1 MRLTRYTDYAM
12 RVLLYL
18 GRQPGQLTSIADI
31 ARAYGISQNHLM
43 KVVNDLVNAGY
54 LEGVRGRN
62 GGIRLARPPAQ
73 INVGALVR
81 HTEDNFDLVDCGSCI
96 IAPACGLASVLDEA
110 LLAFLKVLDSYSL
123 ADVLARK
130 GAFAHLLLP
139 VGVRPKATNGPVGD
153 VAEAAFKTTQ

>member
-18 GRQPGQLTSIADI
+18 GRQPERLASISEI
-31 ARAYGISQNHLM
+31 ARAYAISQNHLM

-54 LEGVRGRN
+54 LESVRGRN
-62 GGIRLARPPAQ
+62 GGIRLGRPPSQ

-81 HTEDNFDLVDCGSCI
+81 HSEDDFDLVGCGACI
-96 IAPACGLASVLDEA
+96 IAPACGLTSVLDEA
-110 LLAFLKVLDSYSL
+110 LNAFLAVLDGYTL

-130 GAFAHLLLP
+130 GDFSHLLNKKP
-139 VGVRPKATNGPVGD
+139 VSND
-153 VAEAAFKTTQ
+153 M

>member
-18 GRQPGQLTSIADI
+18 GARGDDLCSIADI
-31 ARAYGISQNHLM
+31 ARAYDISQNHLM

-54 LEGVRGRN
+54 LQSVRGRG
-62 GGIRLARPPAQ
+62 GGIRLAKAPDA

-81 HTEDNFDLVDCGSCI
+81 HTEDDLQLVECGSCL
-96 IAPACGLASVLDEA
+96 IAPACGMTGVLDEA
-110 LLAFLKVLDSYSL
+110 LLAFLHVLDRYSL

-130 GAFAHLLLP
+130 GGLSRLFGLP
-139 VGVRPKATNGPVGD
+139 AVEPADKPERTVQRT
-153 VAEAAFKTTQ
+153 